1 MPTLSVPPGSPAL
14 PEAAIPP
21 RGAADSELDLSP
33 AVHSRLFWALSD
45 IWELTKRSLLHIR
58 QDPDQ
63 LVSVTVQPVLLVI
76 MFRYLLGGA
85 IDTGTHESYINF
97 LMAGIFIETAALTA
111 TSTSTA
117 VAIDLRSGATD
128 RFRSLPMLT
137 SAVLAGQVL
146 ADLARSAVG
155 MVVMVGLGL
164 AVGFRPHAGALG
176 WIGAVGLTFL
186 VTFALS
192 WVAACLG
199 MLGGS
204 VEAVQQF
211 GLVLII
217 PILFSSA
224 FVPTQSMPGWLRVVA
239 DNQPM
244 THAIDAVRALL
255 LGQPTDG
262 HVQAT
267 LLWFCGLTVA
277 AIASAGFLFRRQ
289 TSK

>member
-1 MPTLSVPPGSPAL
+1 MSAVS
-14 PEAAIPP
+14 IPP
-21 RGAADSELDLSP
+21 QPSDMRAEAPSPRSTADSELDLSP
-33 AVHSRLFWALSD
+33 AAHSRLFWALSD
-45 IWELTKRSLLHIR
+45 IWELTKRGLLHIR
-58 QDPDQ
+58 RDPDQ
-63 LVSVTVQPVLLVI
+63 LVSVTVQPVILVVL
-76 MFRYLLGGA
+76 FRYMFGGA
-85 IDTGTHESYINF
+85 IDTGSGESYINF

-117 VAIDLRSGATD
+117 VALDLRSGATD

-137 SAVLAGQVL
+137 SAVLAGQVI

-155 MVVMVGLGL
+155 MAVMVGLGL
-164 AVGFRPHAGALG
+164 AVGFRPHAGAPGWLG
-176 WIGAVGLTFL
+176 ALGLTFL

-192 WVAACLG
+192 WIAACLG

-211 GLVLII
+211 GLVLIV

-224 FVPTQSMPGWLRVVA
+224 FVPTGTMPGWLRVVA

-244 THAIDAVRALL
+244 TQAIDAVRALL
-255 LGQPTDG
+255 LGQPTAG

-267 LLWFCGLTVA
+267 LLWFGGLTVA
-277 AIASAGFLFRRQ
+277 AIASAGFLFRLR
-289 TSK
+289 TSR